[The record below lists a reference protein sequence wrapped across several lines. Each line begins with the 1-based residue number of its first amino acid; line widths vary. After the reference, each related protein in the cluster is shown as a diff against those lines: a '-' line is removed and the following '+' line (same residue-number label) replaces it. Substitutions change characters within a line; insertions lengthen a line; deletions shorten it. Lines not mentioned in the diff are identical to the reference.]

1 MRTAHGAGES
11 LGWAIITHPFHPRR
25 GQRFRV
31 VKARRYCGEA
41 TLILEGGEG
50 GAFSIL
56 EDWTDR
62 AMPTTD
68 AAHLLSAPALL
79 ELVALVQQLK
89 AAGAAVSAKQKGV
102 DRCA

>member
-1 MRTAHGAGES
+1 M
-11 LGWAIITHPFHPRR
+11 GWATITHPFHVRR

-31 VKARRYCGEA
+31 LKTRHYRGEA
-41 TLILEGGEG
+41 MLILEGGEG
-50 GAFSIL
+50 GTFSIL

-79 ELVALVQQLK
+79 ELVQLVQQLK
-89 AAGAAVSAKQKGV
+89 AAGVPVSAKQKGV